1 MKTTKTEAGKGCL
14 TITLDAENSKRL
26 RTAAALIEL
35 EPAVLLNNFL
45 LRDMLQNIAD
55 PHGDS
60 MRDLIVEAAR
70 YKDIDEAKRIAG
82 KLHDFEERAGESSPL
97 VLDVAGCE
105 MLVSFPGDRPELR
118 LPDATAEKMGV
129 TPEAAPQNAVREFIH
144 KDAATA

>member
-14 TITLDAENSKRL
+14 TITLDAENSKHL

-35 EPAVLLNNFL
+35 EPGVLLNNFL
-45 LRDMLQNIAD
+45 LRDVLKDIAD
-55 PHGDS
+55 PQCDS

-118 LPDATAEKMGV
+118 LLDATAEKMGV
-129 TPEAAPQNAVREFIH
+129 TPEAALQTAVLEFLH
-144 KDAATA
+144 AGAATA